1 MVRDNVLRA
10 INDAEIKATETLSE
24 AKKEA
29 SMIISQA
36 RQKSSEIIIQ
46 ERSISETNA
55 QHLISETRNSAGS
68 EAEKVSKDGHAAGEK
83 VHNSGKKNRDK
94 AVKLVIDYFRK

>member
-1 MVRDNVLRA
+1 
-10 INDAEIKATETLSE
+10 
-24 AKKEA
+24 
-29 SMIISQA
+29 
-36 RQKSSEIIIQ
+36 
-46 ERSISETNA
+46 
-55 QHLISETRNSAGS
+55 LISETRDSAGS